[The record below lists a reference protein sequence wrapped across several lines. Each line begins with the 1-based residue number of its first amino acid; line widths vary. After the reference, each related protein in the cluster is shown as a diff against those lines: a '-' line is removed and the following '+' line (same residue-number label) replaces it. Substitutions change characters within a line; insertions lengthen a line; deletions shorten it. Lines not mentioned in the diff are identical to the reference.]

1 MLRSSFAAAAVT
13 AGVVIVGSAQGA
25 PIDLT
30 DPSASATVAQILA
43 QTGPDA
49 GKFIVWDKLFMIN
62 TFTPG
67 AGTPAAFQA
76 ANVTVVGRNNG
87 VDGAGFRL
95 LGQWADLPG
104 DTTAF
109 GFVFDY
115 DVSILPAFQGQY
127 LITGVNLAFNGA
139 AVGPGSVTSVDETI
153 FQGATLLGNP
163 RVVASGDGTSDLMA
177 MISVPPTTLLN
188 AIKDFKLF
196 APTPGGVATASFIEQ
211 TFKQIVVPAP
221 ACAGLALLGLGAVA
235 RRRR

>member
-1 MLRSSFAAAAVT
+1 MLRSVFAAAAVT
-13 AGVVIVGSAQGA
+13 AGVVIVGSAHAA

-43 QTGPDA
+43 QSGPDA

-67 AGTPAAFQA
+67 AGSPAAFQA
-76 ANVTVVGRNNG
+76 ANVSVVGRNNG

-95 LGQWADLPG
+95 LGQWADFPG
-104 DTTAF
+104 DASAF

-115 DVSILPAFQGQY
+115 NVSILPAFQGQFT
-127 LITGVNLAFNGA
+127 ITGVNLAFNGA
-139 AVGPGSVTSVDETI
+139 ASGAGSVASVDETV

-163 RVVASGDGTSDLMA
+163 RVVSSGDGTDIESA
-177 MISVPPTTLLN
+177 MISVPSTLSLN
-188 AIKDFKLF
+188 AIKDFKVF
-196 APTPGGVATASFIEQ
+196 APTAGGFATVSFIEQ
-211 TFKQIVVPAP
+211 TFKQTQVPAP
-221 ACAGLALLGLGAVA
+221 ATAGLALLGLGVIG